1 MSLDPITLEVL
12 KNAVI
17 GAAEEMNAAL
27 IRTAYSP
34 NIKERRDCSCA
45 LFDAQGQMVAQAE
58 NIPVHLGAM
67 PFSVAA
73 ALKQFR
79 DFEPGDV
86 VVLNDPFAGGAHL
99 PDITFVT
106 PIFIDDELIG
116 FAANRAHHADV
127 GGMRPGSIA
136 GDATEIYQ
144 EGLRIPPV
152 KLWRGGQLDRDLWSM
167 ILSNVRTPQE
177 REGDLRAQYA
187 ANEIGHQRLIA
198 IAQRYGIPTMA
209 SFFNEILDYAER
221 RMRAAIAQ
229 IKPGRYQA
237 EDFLDDDGI
246 DESSVPIRV
255 IITVGSEEIIVDFS
269 GSAPQ
274 VRGPL
279 NAVFAVTASA
289 TYYTL
294 RCLTDPE
301 IPPNAG
307 CYRPIEIRA
316 PEGTIVNANLPAAV
330 VGGNL
335 ETSQRIVDALLKALA
350 PAVPEKVIAA
360 CQGTMNSVTL
370 GGINPRTSESF
381 TFYETLAGGFGAR
394 PDKDGIDAIHS
405 HMTNTLNTPI
415 EVLESLYPVRVE
427 RYEIRDDSGG
437 VGKFRGGNGLIR
449 EIRALAPLSF
459 SLLADRRK
467 ISPYGLAGGEPGTCG
482 EDLLIRDEITTR
494 LKTKGSIQLKPE
506 DLVRICTPGG
516 GGFGK
521 TTRRKGIRQQMLRGP
536 KVVQ

>member
-1 MSLDPITLEVL
+1 MIDAITLEVL

-67 PFSVAA
+67 LFSVKA
-73 ALKQFR
+73 ALEH
-79 DFEPGDV
+79 FEGFSPGDV
-86 VVLNDPFAGGAHL
+86 IVLNHPFAGGAHL

-167 ILSNVRTPQE
+167 ILSNVRTSQE

-187 ANEIGHQRLIA
+187 ANKIGRQRLIA
-198 IAQRYGIPTMA
+198 ITQRYGTRQMRD
-209 SFFNEILDYAER
+209 FFDEILNYAEQ
-221 RMRAAIAQ
+221 RMRAAISKM
-229 IKPGRYQA
+229 KPGRYEA

-246 DESSVPIRV
+246 DDQPVAVRV
-255 IITVGSEEIIVDFS
+255 TVTVEPERITVDFS
-269 GSAPQ
+269 GSVPQ

-316 PEGTIVNANLPAAV
+316 PEGTIVNAKPPAAV

-335 ETSQRIVDALLKALA
+335 ETSQRVVDVLLKALA
-350 PAVPEKVIAA
+350 PAAPEKAIAA
-360 CQGTMNSVTL
+360 CQGTMNSLTI
-370 GGINPRTSESF
+370 GGVNPRTGEPF

-394 PDKDGIDAIHS
+394 PNKDGIDAIHS
-405 HMTNTLNTPI
+405 HMTNTLNTPV
-415 EVLESLYPVRVE
+415 EVLETLYPVRIE
-427 RYEIRDDSGG
+427 RYEIREGSGG
-437 VGKFRGGNGLIR
+437 SGKFRGGNGLIR

-467 ISPYGLAGGEPGTCG
+467 ISPYGLAGGRPGACG
-482 EDLLIRDEITTR
+482 EDLLSRDEVTTR
-494 LKTKGSIQLKPE
+494 LKTKGSIQLKPD
-506 DLVRICTPGG
+506 DLVRISTPGG

-521 TTRRKGIRQQMLRGP
+521 QDS
-536 KVVQ
+536 

>member
-1 MSLDPITLEVL
+1 
-12 KNAVI
+12 
-17 GAAEEMNAAL
+17 
-27 IRTAYSP
+27 
-34 NIKERRDCSCA
+34 
-45 LFDAQGQMVAQAE
+45 MVAQAE

-67 PFSVAA
+67 PFSVKA
-73 ALKQFR
+73 ALEQFKE
-79 DFEPGDV
+79 FAPGDV
-86 VVLNDPFAGGAHL
+86 IVLNDPFAGGAHL

-106 PIFIDDELIG
+106 PIFIERELIG
-116 FAANRAHHADV
+116 FAANRAHHADI

-152 KLWRGGQLDRDLWSM
+152 KLWRAGRLDRDLWST
-167 ILSNVRTPQE
+167 ILANVRTPQE

-187 ANEIGHQRLIA
+187 ANEIGRQRMIA
-198 IAQRYGIPTMA
+198 ITQRYGIPTME
-209 SFFNEILDYAER
+209 SFFSEILDYAER
-221 RMRAAIAQ
+221 RMQAAIARM
-229 IKPGRYQA
+229 KRGCYEA

-246 DESSVPIRV
+246 DEAPVPIHV
-255 IITVGSEEIIVDFS
+255 TVKVEPEKIIVDFS

-274 VRGPL
+274 VQGPL

-316 PEGTIVNANLPAAV
+316 PEGTIVNAQLPAAV

-335 ETSQRIVDALLKALA
+335 ETSQRIVDVLLKALA
-350 PAVPEKVIAA
+350 LAVPEKAIAA
-360 CQGTMNSVTL
+360 CQGTMNSVTF
-370 GGINPRTSESF
+370 GGINPSTGQPF

-394 PDKDGIDAIHS
+394 PNKDGIDAIHS
-405 HMTNTLNTPI
+405 HMTNTLNTPV
-415 EVLESLYPVRVE
+415 EVLETLYPVRVE
-427 RYEIRDDSGG
+427 RYEIREGSGG
-437 VGKFRGGNGLIR
+437 AGKFRGGNGLIR
-449 EIRALAPLSF
+449 EIRAFAPLSF

-467 ISPYGLAGGEPGTCG
+467 TQPYGLSGGEPGACG
-482 EDLLIRDEITTR
+482 EDLLVRQSKETR
-494 LKTKGSIQLKPE
+494 VKAKGSVQLEPG
-506 DLVRICTPGG
+506 DLVRISTPGG

-521 TTRRKGIRQQMLRGP
+521 GRKPVRLKTVGGSGSQAGVDLDKTTELWDRMESR
-536 KVVQ
+536 

>member
-1 MSLDPITLEVL
+1 MIDPITLEVL

-34 NIKERRDCSCA
+34 NIKERRDCSCD
-45 LFDAQGQMVAQAE
+45 LFDAQGQMIAQAE

-67 PFSVAA
+67 PFSVKA
-73 ALKQFR
+73 ALEQFKE
-79 DFEPGDV
+79 FAPGDV
-86 VVLNDPFAGGAHL
+86 IVLNDPFAGGAHL

-106 PIFIDDELIG
+106 PIFIERELIG

-152 KLWRGGQLDRDLWSM
+152 KLWRAGQLDRDLWSM
-167 ILSNVRTPQE
+167 ILANVRTPHE

-187 ANEIGHQRLIA
+187 ANEIGRQRMIE
-198 IAQRYGIPTMA
+198 ITQRYTISAMR
-209 SFFNEILDYAER
+209 SFFEEILDYAER

-229 IKPGRYQA
+229 IKRGRYEA

-246 DESSVPIRV
+246 RDQPVAVRV
-255 IITVGSEEIIVDFS
+255 TVKVEPEKIAVDFT

-274 VRGPL
+274 VQGPL

-316 PEGTIVNANLPAAV
+316 PEGTIVNAKLPAAV
-330 VGGNL
+330 DGGNL
-335 ETSQRIVDALLKALA
+335 ETSQRIVDVLLKALA
-350 PAVPEKVIAA
+350 PAVLEKAIAA

-370 GGINPRTSESF
+370 GGINPRTGEPF

-394 PDKDGIDAIHS
+394 ADKNGIDAIHS
-405 HMTNTLNTPI
+405 HMTNTLNTPV
-415 EVLESLYPVRVE
+415 EVLEVLYPVRVE
-427 RYEIRDDSGG
+427 RYEIREGSGG
-437 VGKFRGGNGLIR
+437 AGKFRGGNGLIR

-467 ISPYGLAGGEPGTCG
+467 ISPYGLSRRVGG
-482 EDLLIRDEITTR
+482 LW
-494 LKTKGSIQLKPE
+494 
-506 DLVRICTPGG
+506 
-516 GGFGK
+516 
-521 TTRRKGIRQQMLRGP
+521 
-536 KVVQ
+536 

>member
-1 MSLDPITLEVL
+1 MIDPITLEVL

-67 PFSVAA
+67 PFSVKA
-73 ALKQFR
+73 ALEH
-79 DFEPGDV
+79 FEEFERGDV
-86 VVLNDPFAGGAHL
+86 IVLNDPFAGGAHL

-106 PIFIDDELIG
+106 PIFVEAQLLG

-152 KLWRGGQLDRDLWSM
+152 KLWRSGQLDHDLWSM

-187 ANEIGHQRLIA
+187 ANEIGRQRLIA
-198 IAQRYGIPTMA
+198 IAQRYGIPTMEG
-209 SFFNEILDYAER
+209 FFGEILDYAER
-221 RMRAAIAQ
+221 RTRVAISKM
-229 IKPGRYQA
+229 KPGRYEA

-246 DESSVPIRV
+246 DDQFVAVRV
-255 IITVGSEEIIVDFS
+255 TVTVEPEKITVDFS

-294 RCLTDPE
+294 RCLTDSE

-307 CYRPIEIRA
+307 CYRPIEIYV
-316 PEGTIVNANLPAAV
+316 PEGTIVNAQLPAAV

-335 ETSQRIVDALLKALA
+335 ETSQRIVDVLLKALA
-350 PAVPEKVIAA
+350 PAVPDKAIAA
-360 CQGTMNSVTL
+360 CQGTMNSVTF
-370 GGINPRTSESF
+370 GGINPRTGEPF

-394 PDKDGIDAIHS
+394 PNKDGIDAIHS

-415 EVLESLYPVRVE
+415 EVLETLYPVRVE
-427 RYEIRDDSGG
+427 RYEIREGSGG
-437 VGKFRGGNGLIR
+437 AGRFRGGNGLIR
-449 EIRALAPLSF
+449 EIRALAHLSF

-467 ISPYGLAGGEPGTCG
+467 TPPYGLAGGSPGACG
-482 EDLLIRDEITTR
+482 EDLLIRTKATIR
-494 LKTKGSIQLKPE
+494 LKAKGSIQLEPG
-506 DLVRICTPGG
+506 DVIRISTPGG
-516 GGFGK
+516 GGFGNA
-521 TTRRKGIRQQMLRGP
+521 
-536 KVVQ
+536 